1 MSLCLFN
8 FYEEVG
14 SIPWIVLQL
23 ILVALMIAFP
33 EMVTYWLDKPKM
45 IDPAAIERQFQS
57 LPGLDGLNLPAP
69 GLN

>member
-1 MSLCLFN
+1 
-8 FYEEVG
+8 
-14 SIPWIVLQL
+14 
-23 ILVALMIAFP
+23 
-33 EMVTYWLDKPKM
+33 MVTYWLDKPKM